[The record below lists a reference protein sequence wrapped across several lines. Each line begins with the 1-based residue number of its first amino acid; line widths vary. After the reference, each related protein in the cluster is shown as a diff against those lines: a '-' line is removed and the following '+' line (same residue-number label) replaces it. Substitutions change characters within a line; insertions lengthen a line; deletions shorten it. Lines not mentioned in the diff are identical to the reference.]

1 MIQEVYE
8 DLLKRSNQN
17 NIAIQNIQD
26 TIENEVSEMRN
37 LTYQMLGENGGM
49 SHFKILIL
57 SFLMDKYIIIIIYL
71 PI

>member
-57 SFLMDKYIIIIIYL
+57 SFLNMMLLNI
-71 PI
+71 